1 MQRKQRL
8 VLSHSTCLDE
18 VAAVPCRCGIFG
30 YYTYGV
36 KKDLQFVLD
45 TLFNGLKR
53 LEYRGYDSAGIA
65 VELVD
70 PWSLSSQVDGAHA
83 PANGS
88 SIPEENGVHDSLTP
102 LICKEVG
109 KVEQLER
116 LTFETIAQDAVE
128 LDREFH
134 NQAAIAHT
142 RWATHGVPSAVNS
155 HPQVSDLDCE
165 FTVVHNGIITNYKFL
180 KEFLVKNGE
189 RFVSDTDTE
198 VIPKL
203 CKFVYDR
210 LREAAAVAVWVLCL
224 LQLVMEVLKRLEGAY
239 ALLFK
244 STHYPGQLVACKR
257 GSPLI
262 LGMKDP
268 LGVRRT
274 SFSRIQ
280 DATDKKWRSTSIECW
295 VASDAVAV
303 LEHTKRLRCVD
314 VLHTRVIVMEDND
327 VLHLTGG
334 GYGIYNT
341 SQQDVEEAVPRVLL
355 TLKVEVEQI
364 MKGGF
369 DHYMQKEIHEQPES
383 LLQTMRGRVQFQR
396 PAVGNP
402 YLTPRIKLGGL
413 VETADTIRRC
423 RRIMLIGCGTSYL
436 ACLATRQT
444 MEDMAEVPV
453 VLELASDL
461 LDRRCPIFR
470 DDTCVFV
477 SQSGETADTLMALDY
492 AKSKG
497 ALCVGVTNTVGSSI
511 SRGTHCGIH
520 LNAGYE
526 IAVGSTKAYTS
537 QILAITM
544 MALQLAEDNILKGG
558 KRDCIIDELGQLPG
572 KVRSTLMLDS
582 AMRGLAAQL
591 KDEHSLMFFAR
602 GYNYATALE
611 AALKIKEVALIHS
624 EGILAGEMK
633 HGPLALVDENLAI
646 IVVATRDAMYKK
658 MDSVIQQLLARSA
671 KLFIL
676 CNEGD
681 EAMRAYEKQGCHLI
695 QVPETVDCLQ
705 PVLNIVPLQ
714 LLTYHLTVLRGHDV
728 DQPRN
733 LAKRVWITYLTAL
746 AVIPAPWAQ
755 LWVCDALECGIFGYY
770 TYGVKKDLQ
779 FVLDTLFNGLK
790 RLEYRG
796 YDSAGIAVELVD
808 PWPLSSQVD
817 GAHAPANGSSIPEEN
832 GVHDSLTPLI
842 CKEVGKV
849 EQLERLTFET
859 IAQDA
864 VELDREFHNQAA
876 IAHTR
881 WATHGVPSAVNS
893 HPQVSD
899 LDCEFTVVHNG
910 IITNYKLLKEF
921 LVKNGERFVSDT
933 DTEVIPKLCKFVYDR
948 LTTAAKAAAVVVWAL
963 CLLQL
968 VMEVLK
974 KLEGAYALLFKS
986 THYPGQLVACKRG
999 SPLILGIRDPLGVRR
1014 TSFSRIQDATDKKW
1028 RSTSIECWV
1037 ASDASAVVEHTKRL
1051 RCVDVLHARVIVMED
1066 NDVLHLTGGGYGIYN
1081 TSQQDVEEAVPR
1093 VLLTLQVEVEQ
1104 IMKGGFDHYMQK
1116 EIHEQP
1122 ESLLQTMRGRV
1133 QFQRPAVGN
1142 PYLTPR
1148 IKLGGLVET
1157 ADTIRRCRRI
1167 MFVAC
1172 GTSFNA
1178 CLATRQ
1184 TVEDMCDV
1192 PVVLE
1197 LASDLLDRRCPI
1209 FRDDTC
1215 VFVSQSGETADTL
1228 MALDYAKSKGALC
1241 VGVTNTVGSSISR
1254 GTHCG
1259 IHLNAGYEIGVASTK
1274 AYTSQ
1279 ILAITMM
1286 ALQLA
1291 EDSIAKR
1298 EKRDCIIDELGQLP
1312 GKVRSTLMLDS
1323 AMRDLAVQLKDEHSL
1338 MFFARGYNYA
1348 TALEAALKTKEVAL
1362 IHSEGI
1368 LAGEMK
1374 HGPLALVDE
1383 NLAIIVVAT
1392 RDAMYKKM
1400 DSVIQQLLARSAKLF
1415 ILCNEGDE
1423 AMRAYEKQ
1431 GCHLIQVPETVDCL
1445 QPVLNIVPLQL
1456 LSYHLTLIRG
1466 HNVDQPRNLAK
1477 SVTTS
1482 EEH

>member
-1 MQRKQRL
+1 M
-8 VLSHSTCLDE
+8 
-18 VAAVPCRCGIFG
+18 
-30 YYTYGV
+30 
-36 KKDLQFVLD
+36 
-45 TLFNGLKR
+45 
-53 LEYRGYDSAGIA
+53 
-65 VELVD
+65 
-70 PWSLSSQVDGAHA
+70 
-83 PANGS
+83 
-88 SIPEENGVHDSLTP
+88 
-102 LICKEVG
+102 
-109 KVEQLER
+109 
-116 LTFETIAQDAVE
+116 
-128 LDREFH
+128 
-134 NQAAIAHT
+134 
-142 RWATHGVPSAVNS
+142 
-155 HPQVSDLDCE
+155 
-165 FTVVHNGIITNYKFL
+165 
-180 KEFLVKNGE
+180 
-189 RFVSDTDTE
+189 
-198 VIPKL
+198 
-203 CKFVYDR
+203 
-210 LREAAAVAVWVLCL
+210 
-224 LQLVMEVLKRLEGAY
+224 
-239 ALLFK
+239 
-244 STHYPGQLVACKR
+244 
-257 GSPLI
+257 
-262 LGMKDP
+262 
-268 LGVRRT
+268 
-274 SFSRIQ
+274 
-280 DATDKKWRSTSIECW
+280 
-295 VASDAVAV
+295 
-303 LEHTKRLRCVD
+303 
-314 VLHTRVIVMEDND
+314 
-327 VLHLTGG
+327 
-334 GYGIYNT
+334 
-341 SQQDVEEAVPRVLL
+341 
-355 TLKVEVEQI
+355 
-364 MKGGF
+364 
-369 DHYMQKEIHEQPES
+369 
-383 LLQTMRGRVQFQR
+383 
-396 PAVGNP
+396 
-402 YLTPRIKLGGL
+402 
-413 VETADTIRRC
+413 
-423 RRIMLIGCGTSYL
+423 
-436 ACLATRQT
+436 
-444 MEDMAEVPV
+444 
-453 VLELASDL
+453 
-461 LDRRCPIFR
+461 
-470 DDTCVFV
+470 
-477 SQSGETADTLMALDY
+477 
-492 AKSKG
+492 
-497 ALCVGVTNTVGSSI
+497 
-511 SRGTHCGIH
+511 
-520 LNAGYE
+520 
-526 IAVGSTKAYTS
+526 
-537 QILAITM
+537 
-544 MALQLAEDNILKGG
+544 
-558 KRDCIIDELGQLPG
+558 
-572 KVRSTLMLDS
+572 
-582 AMRGLAAQL
+582 
-591 KDEHSLMFFAR
+591 
-602 GYNYATALE
+602 
-611 AALKIKEVALIHS
+611 
-624 EGILAGEMK
+624 
-633 HGPLALVDENLAI
+633 
-646 IVVATRDAMYKK
+646 
-658 MDSVIQQLLARSA
+658 
-671 KLFIL
+671 
-676 CNEGD
+676 
-681 EAMRAYEKQGCHLI
+681 
-695 QVPETVDCLQ
+695 
-705 PVLNIVPLQ
+705 
-714 LLTYHLTVLRGHDV
+714 
-728 DQPRN
+728 
-733 LAKRVWITYLTAL
+733 
-746 AVIPAPWAQ
+746 
-755 LWVCDALECGIFGYY
+755 CGIFGYY

-948 LTTAAKAAAVVVWAL
+948 LSEKL
-963 CLLQL
+963 PFPKL

-1037 ASDASAVVEHTKRL
+1037 ASDASAVVEHTK
-1051 RCVDVLHARVIVMED
+1051 RVIVMED

-1348 TALEAALKTKEVAL
+1348 TALEAALKIKEVAL